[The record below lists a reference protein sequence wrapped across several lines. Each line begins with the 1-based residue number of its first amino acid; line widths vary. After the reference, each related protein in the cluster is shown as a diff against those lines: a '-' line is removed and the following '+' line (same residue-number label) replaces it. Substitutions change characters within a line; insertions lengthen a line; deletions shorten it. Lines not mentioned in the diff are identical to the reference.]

1 MPMQFAGN
9 GALIKSCVTLTP
21 KIMALPVETLF
32 VAHNGQMQIVRFDT
46 YRQSYCLYEVIGVT
60 LNDFAYRFVQKLK
73 LR

>member
-1 MPMQFAGN
+1 
-9 GALIKSCVTLTP
+9 
-21 KIMALPVETLF
+21 MALPVETLF